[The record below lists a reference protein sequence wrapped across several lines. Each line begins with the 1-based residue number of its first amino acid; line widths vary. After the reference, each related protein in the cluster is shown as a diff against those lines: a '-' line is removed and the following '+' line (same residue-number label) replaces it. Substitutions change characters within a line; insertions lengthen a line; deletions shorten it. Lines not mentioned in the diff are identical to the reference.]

1 MEVRMKKAIVEL
13 WEDGTFS
20 IYVPDMKKHNLN
32 AQGATVAE
40 AKEKLKEA
48 IQDYIDMYGNM
59 GKPIPE
65 EIDHPEFE
73 FKYDMASFFNYFD
86 CLNASRLAEKAGVNA
101 SLIRQYKKGI
111 KFASEKQ
118 SNKIQTAIHR
128 LGNELLVVRL

>member
-1 MEVRMKKAIVEL
+1 MKKAIVEL
-13 WEDGTFS
+13 WDDGTYS
-20 IYVPDMKKHNLN
+20 IFVPDMKKHNLN
-32 AQGATVAE
+32 AQGGSVSE

-48 IQDYIDMYGNM
+48 IQDYIDMYANM

-65 EIDHPEFE
+65 EINHPDFE

-128 LGNELLVVRL
+128 LGNELLAVRL